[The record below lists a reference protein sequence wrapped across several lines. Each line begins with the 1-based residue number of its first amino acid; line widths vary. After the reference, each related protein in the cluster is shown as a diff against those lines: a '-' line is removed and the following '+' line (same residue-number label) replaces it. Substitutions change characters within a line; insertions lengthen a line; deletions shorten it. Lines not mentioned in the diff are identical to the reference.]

1 MILRPSSATRTNT
14 LFPYTTL
21 FRSDRLQPDLPCF
34 QVDGLDVLD
43 TAVVRQ
49 VDRLRDRAGDKR
61 LCCGHHADMRFRRQE
76 PFSLAAAVCAVE
88 YSVMLLLQA
97 RRSLDR
103 AMLVHIGHDR
113 LDRLLRELGRA
124 SCRARVGQ

>member
-1 MILRPSSATRTNT
+1 MDRCMLCSIYFLYFKQKTAYEMRISDWSSDVCSSN
-14 LFPYTTL
+14 L
-21 FRSDRLQPDLPCF
+21 
-34 QVDGLDVLD
+34 VLD

-103 AMLVHIGHDR
+103 AMQI
-113 LDRLLRELGRA
+113 GRA
-124 SCRARVGQ
+124 HV